1 MTSAVSGITEGG
13 LPRPR
18 ATDVHCHL
26 LPPEFRQ
33 PPSASWQDPWFAAC
47 HADAKDFASGP
58 EVVRALDGA
67 GLERGVVF
75 GWPFAD
81 PGLLSEVNDYVA
93 DQSAASEGRLLGLAL
108 INPGRPGWEA
118 ELSRCQGLGLLG
130 VGELNA
136 DAQGFELLFQG
147 GVAQAL
153 RTLVEMDWPVM
164 LHASE
169 PVGHD
174 YPGKGNAGPRQLWQ
188 LLTPA
193 LDSCP
198 ELRVCL
204 AHLGG
209 GLPFYAHMPEVL
221 ELCRQLWFDTA
232 ALPYLYLTSALP
244 AVDQLLGLG
253 RTCFGSDFPLLLP
266 TRYREQ
272 LARLPVAVR
281 DSLQRAAPQASIAH
295 QETADTGTPSETPT
309 GADRYRHNLG
319 DGVRKFQPGLR
330 SDRHGGPR
338 PVQPG
343 GRTRGPRISAE
354 PGSSGGR

>member
-1 MTSAVSGITEGG
+1 MSGADGSAA
-13 LPRPR
+13 PPP
-18 ATDVHCHL
+18 ATDMHCHL
-26 LPPEFRQ
+26 LPPELRQ

-47 HADAKDFASGP
+47 HADAKDFASGE
-58 EVVRALDGA
+58 EVVGALDGA

-81 PGLLSEVNDYVA
+81 PGLLTEVNDYVA
-93 DQSAASEGRLLGLAL
+93 DQAAASGGRLVGLAL

-118 ELSRCQGLGLLG
+118 ELRRCQGLGLRG

-136 DAQGFELLFQG
+136 DAQGFELDFEGSL
-147 GVAQAL
+147 AQAL
-153 RTLVEMDWPVM
+153 QTLAEMDWPVM

-174 YPGKGNAGPRQLWQ
+174 YPGKGSAGPRRLWQ
-188 LLTPA
+188 LLSPA
-193 LDSCP
+193 LASSP
-198 ELRVCL
+198 GLRVCL

-244 AVDQLLGLG
+244 AVDQLLGMG

-266 TRYREQ
+266 TTYREQ

-281 DSLQRAAPQASIAH
+281 DSLQRAAPQAW
-295 QETADTGTPSETPT
+295 
-309 GADRYRHNLG
+309 LG
-319 DGVRKFQPGLR
+319 P
-330 SDRHGGPR
+330 
-338 PVQPG
+338 
-343 GRTRGPRISAE
+343 AE
-354 PGSSGGR
+354 DV